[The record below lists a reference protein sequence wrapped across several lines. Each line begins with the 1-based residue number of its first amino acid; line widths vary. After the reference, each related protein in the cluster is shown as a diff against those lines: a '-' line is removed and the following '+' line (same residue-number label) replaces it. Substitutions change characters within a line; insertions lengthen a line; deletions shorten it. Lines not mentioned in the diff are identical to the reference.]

1 MEYIAL
7 KTIRQIDGDGNKH
20 DTPAGEVLP
29 AAIAE
34 DPDMLRQLLEAEVI
48 EPKDKP
54 ADKPAAKPAAKPEAK
69 AEAAPEPEEK
79 PAKPR
84 RTRRT
89 KAKED

>member
-7 KTIRQIDGDGNKH
+7 KTIRQIDAYGNKH

-29 AAIAE
+29 AEIAE
-34 DPDMLRQLLEAEVI
+34 NPDMLRQLLEAEVI
-48 EPKDKP
+48 GP
-54 ADKPAAKPAAKPEAK
+54 K
-69 AEAAPEPEEK
+69 AEAAARPEPEPEEK
-79 PAKPR
+79 PARPR